1 MKIVFKC
8 LLVLLCMSF
17 LMTGCSVDEPMENE
31 SESVSLI
38 ESAVETLSE
47 TQTEKQ
53 TAKPGPE
60 SKYANYWKYKMVDGV
75 VVREVVIDTGK
86 GGEDVEIVQLTD
98 VHINYC
104 TEEDLQDPVLKSTHA
119 SQTWLR
125 DFGVKNNLQ
134 RCLNYAKSADQIVIT
149 GDLMSY
155 LSKGGLQKIKE
166 YIFDPYPTVMACL
179 GNHDSIKKC
188 GGTVAETTDITTRLK
203 ELEDNWIHD
212 VYYESRVFGDK
223 VMVIAMDNGAQLDAV
238 GKQGVFWDSQVEL
251 LRGDLATAR
260 ANGYAVLLFYHV
272 PISTAN
278 TKYQKVQSTFIG
290 DKNNDTFNFFTY
302 GVGYSSTGPDKKIYE
317 LIVNNGD
324 IIKGAFC
331 GHLHSDF
338 YTEIAAKTPDGGRT
352 VIPQYVLCAVP
363 YNEGH
368 ALKIIVK

>member
-1 MKIVFKC
+1 MKLLFKC

-17 LMTGCSVDEPMENE
+17 LMTGCSVDEPVGSE

-38 ESAVETLSE
+38 ESTMETITE
-47 TQTEKQ
+47 TQ
-53 TAKPGPE
+53 TAKPSQSSP
-60 SKYANYWKYKMVDGV
+60 YANYWKYKMSGGV

-119 SQTWLR
+119 AQTWLR
-125 DFGVKNNLQ
+125 NFGVKNNLQ

-155 LSKGGLQKIKE
+155 LSKGGLQKVKE

-188 GGTVAETTDITTRLK
+188 GGTVAETTSISTRMK
-203 ELEDNWIHD
+203 ELEESWIHD
-212 VYYESRVFGDK
+212 IYYQSRVLGDK
-223 VMVIAMDNGAQLDAV
+223 VMVIAMDNGSLVDEKKQ
-238 GKQGVFWDSQVEL
+238 QGVFWDRQVEL

-278 TKYQKVQSTFIG
+278 MKYERVQSTFIG
-290 DKNNDTFNFFTY
+290 DKKNDTFNFFAY
-302 GVGYSSTGPDKKIYE
+302 GVGYSSTGASKKVYE

-331 GHLHSDF
+331 GHHHSDF

-352 VIPQYVLCAVP
+352 VIPQYVLCGVP